1 MRIPLKMNREKLKM
15 TSLTR
20 EKLLALKPAPKEIEV
35 EGLGKVFIKPLTE
48 LLRARRL
55 SEMYDEKSKINK
67 SAFEK
72 RRANQIIDQVCDEK
86 GDPLF
91 SHDDLRNILELDASS
106 LDSLCNKIDEI
117 NESLEKKG

>member
-1 MRIPLKMNREKLKM
+1 M

-20 EKLLALKPAPKEIEV
+20 EALLALKPAPKEIEV

-91 SHDDLRNILELDASS
+91 SQDDLRNILELDASS

-117 NESLEKKG
+117 NESLEKKD